1 MLKKKKDRK
10 TTKTCCEK
18 KKQYL
23 VLACEVRANMSS
35 GREVR
40 DYQDR
45 KAVMCFLCH
54 PYKMPVEIFSRQQEK
69 IWG

>member
-1 MLKKKKDRK
+1 
-10 TTKTCCEK
+10 
-18 KKQYL
+18 
-23 VLACEVRANMSS
+23 MSS

-45 KAVMCFLCH
+45 KAVMCLLCH